1 MTDNLLIRRLTEDD
15 PERISA
21 AFTAQG
27 WDKPASQYLDYLQQS
42 REGKRAVLLAESDGN
57 FAGYVTLV
65 WESEYPLF
73 KQKNIPEI
81 VDLNVLKIYQRHGVA
96 TALMDAV
103 ETLASERSPVVGI
116 GVGLTGDYGPA
127 QRMYVKRRYIPDGSG
142 AWSHSSPLRYGDQIK
157 VDDGLVL
164 YLTRSLASRS
174 VD

>member
-1 MTDNLLIRRLTEDD
+1 MPENLLIRPLAKDD
-15 PERISA
+15 PERICA

-27 WDKPASQYLDYLQQS
+27 WDKPAAQYVDYLQQS
-42 REGKRAVLLAESDGN
+42 REGKRAVLLAESDGD

-103 ETLASERSPVVGI
+103 EKLASERSPVVGI
-116 GVGLTGDYGPA
+116 GVGLTSEYGPA
-127 QRMYVKRRYIPDGSG
+127 QRMYIKRRYIPDGSG
-142 AWSHSSPLRYGDQIK
+142 AWSHSNPLRYGDQIK

-164 YLTRSLASRS
+164 YLTRSLA
-174 VD
+174 